1 MRLLR
6 HAVPAVLCSLAIAA
20 CSSSG
25 STSNAPALP
34 PAGTTAHLALLE
46 STDLHTTI
54 RSYDYF
60 KLAEDKSIGF
70 ERLATLI
77 RQARAEF
84 PNSLLIDN
92 GDTIQGTVLADYQ
105 ATVSPVAC
113 NQALAIHK
121 AMNALGYDVGGVG
134 NHEFNYGLS
143 FLGRVTGNAFDVDV
157 TAGEVDPKTQH
168 CAGPDFPLVLANVV
182 SARTNQPLFKPYTIL
197 TRTIQAKDPQG
208 NSVTAPIRVGV
219 VAFAPP
225 MIMAWDKRWLD
236 GKVYTTGL
244 YETASRYVKEMK
256 AQGADIVVVVS
267 HGGLDATTYAA
278 GMENGSYYLAFVKDV
293 DALLLGHSHQVFPL
307 ATSTQAQFNLPN
319 VDKVKG
325 TVFGVPTVMGNFW
338 GKHLGVIDL
347 ALTFDGTSW
356 AVDRSKTSSAARPTL
371 LDPKTKTY
379 VDPDPTVAPLVEA
392 EHQATITYV
401 KTPIGTTN
409 FRMTTY
415 FADVGEVGAVEIV
428 NQAQQAYVTSY
439 IKANLPQ
446 YASLPVL
453 SISAPFK
460 SGFGGGTDY
469 TDVAAGSMA
478 INNAADLYL
487 YPNTVYAVKV
497 TGATLKAW
505 LEKAAGRFNQINPAL
520 TAQQQLVSN
529 SFPGYNFDLFT
540 SPDVS
545 YEIDVTQPLG
555 SRIKNFTYLGAAVDP
570 AKEFVVATNNYRGSG
585 GGGFL
590 DGTGVILASPDTNR
604 DVLIAYIKN
613 TVKALTLA
621 ANGSDRSWHFT
632 KVTTAG
638 PVVFTSAQNVLS
650 VATDAGLGA
659 NVSVVQADD
668 LTGKGTA
675 TYAFDL
681 SK

>member
-6 HAVPAVLCSLAIAA
+6 HSVPAVLCSFALAA
-20 CSSSG
+20 CSSG
-25 STSNAPALP
+25 STDNSKPLP

-46 STDLHTTI
+46 STDLHTNI
-54 RSYDYF
+54 RSYDYYR
-60 KLAEDKSIGF
+60 LAEDKGLGF

-77 RQARAEF
+77 RQARTEF

-105 ATVSPVAC
+105 ALVSPVAC
-113 NQALAIHK
+113 NQALAMHK
-121 AMNALGYDVGGVG
+121 AMNALGYDVGGIG

-143 FLGRVTGNAFDVDV
+143 YLSRVTGNAFDVDV

-168 CAGPDFPLVLANVV
+168 CTGPNFPLVLANVV

-197 TRTIQAKDPQG
+197 TRTIQAKDPAG
-208 NSVTAPIRVGV
+208 NPITASIRVGV
-219 VAFAPP
+219 VAFTPP
-225 MIMAWDKRWLD
+225 YIMVWDKRWLD
-236 GKVYTTGL
+236 GKVYATGL

-307 ATSTQAQFNLPN
+307 ATSTQAQFSLPN

-347 ALTFDGTSW
+347 ALTFDGSSW
-356 AVDRSKTSSAARPTL
+356 SVDRSKTTSAARPTL

-409 FRMTTY
+409 FRMTSY
-415 FADVGEVGAVEIV
+415 FADVGEVGAVEVV

-439 IKANLPQ
+439 VNANLPQ
-446 YASLPVL
+446 YKSLPVL
-453 SISAPFK
+453 SVSAPFK

-469 TDVAAGSMA
+469 TDVPAGSMA

-487 YPNTVYAVKV
+487 YSNTVDAVKV
-497 TGATLKAW
+497 TGAALKAW
-505 LEKAAGRFNQINPAL
+505 LEKAAARFNQINPAL
-520 TAQQQLVSN
+520 TTPQQLVS
-529 SFPGYNFDLFT
+529 SFPGYNFDIFT

-555 SRIKNFTYLGAAVDP
+555 SRIKNFTYKAVAVDP
-570 AKEFVVATNNYRGSG
+570 AQEFVVATNNYRAGG

-590 DGTGVILASPDTNR
+590 DGTSVIIASPDTNR
-604 DVLIAYIKN
+604 DVIIAYIKN
-613 TVKALTLA
+613 TVKDLTRA

-638 PVVFTSAQNVLS
+638 QVQFTSAQNVLP
-650 VATDAGLGA
+650 VATAAGLT
-659 NVSVVQADD
+659 NVSVVLADD
-668 LTGKGTA
+668 GKGTGTA
-675 TYAFDL
+675 TYAIDL